1 MQQRVDR
8 FLEILTAER
17 GCSANTVSAYRNDLT
32 QFVGYLGAP
41 PAEDHCAP
49 VTSWDNATE
58 AHFTTYLLHLRS
70 RSYAPSTIARKTA
83 AIKSFAAFLVTDGVH
98 TSDLSLR
105 MTAPRV
111 DRYVPKAISPE
122 DVERLVARPREAAA
136 AAGPEAARPEV
147 IRDWAMLEV
156 LYATGMRVSELVALD
171 TGHFDVTANRLMCL
185 SRTDR
190 HRWLPLPEAVAEPLR
205 QYVDGARPR
214 LLAGEQNALFLNH
227 RGQRLTRQGFWL
239 ILKTYAEQAGV
250 ENVTPHTLR
259 HSFATHALTRGVTLR
274 DVQERLGHVS
284 ISTTQVYQQL
294 AHDPARVD
302 VVINGASEK
311 VYLEPSDGDD
321 GGRPTRDGDGDGDG
335 TGLEPA
341 DRLVS
346 SDATPART
354 AN

>member
-8 FLEILTAER
+8 FLETLIAER

-32 QFVGYLGAP
+32 QFAGYLAAP
-41 PAEDHCAP
+41 PAEDHCDP
-49 VTSWDNATE
+49 CQTWEE
-58 AHFTTYLLHLRS
+58 ASEEHFMTYLLHLRG
-70 RSYAPSTIARKTA
+70 RSYAASTVARKTA
-83 AIKSFAAFLVTDGVH
+83 AIKSFSAFLVTEGVH
-98 TSDLSLR
+98 VSDRSLR
-105 MTAPRV
+105 MAAPRV

-122 DVERLVARPREAAA
+122 DVERLVARPREAVAA
-136 AAGPEAARPEV
+136 ADPGQARPELV
-147 IRDWAMLEV
+147 RDWAMLEA

-171 TGHFDVTANRLMCL
+171 THHFDPIANRLTCI

-190 HRWLPLPEAVAEPLR
+190 HRALPLPEAVAEPIR
-205 QYVDGARPR
+205 QYLDEARPR
-214 LLAGEQNALFLNH
+214 LVSGEQDALFLNH

-294 AHDPARVD
+294 AHDPARVEAI
-302 VVINGASEK
+302 INGASEK
-311 VYLEPSDGDD
+311 VYAEL
-321 GGRPTRDGDGDGDG
+321 RDEGLDELLDGDG

-341 DRLVS
+341 RELVS
-346 SDATPART
+346 SDATSHR
-354 AN
+354 

>member
-8 FLEILTAER
+8 FLEILTVER
-17 GCSANTVSAYRNDLT
+17 GCSSNTVSAYRNDLT
-32 QFVGYLGAP
+32 QFVGYLAAP
-41 PAEDHCAP
+41 PAEDHCEP
-49 VTSWDNATE
+49 VGSWEQATE
-58 AHFTTYLLHLRS
+58 EHFMTYLLHLRS
-70 RSYAPSTIARKTA
+70 RSYATSTVARKTA
-83 AIKSFAAFLVTDGVH
+83 AIKSFSAFLVTEGVH
-98 TSDLSLR
+98 PSDRSLR
-105 MTAPRV
+105 MAAPRV

-122 DVERLVARPREAAA
+122 DVERLVARPREIVADAEP
-136 AAGPEAARPEV
+136 GMARPEV
-147 IRDWAMLEV
+147 VRDWAMLEV

-205 QYVDGARPR
+205 RYVDGARPR
-214 LLAGEQNALFLNH
+214 LASGDHSALFLNH

-294 AHDPARVD
+294 AHDPARVEAI
-302 VVINGASEK
+302 INGSSEK
-311 VYLEPSDGDD
+311 VYLEPAPDGEADLL
-321 GGRPTRDGDGDGDG
+321 GGDGI
-335 TGLEPA
+335 GLEPA
-341 DRLVS
+341 TRLVS
-346 SDATPART
+346 SDAAHR
-354 AN
+354 